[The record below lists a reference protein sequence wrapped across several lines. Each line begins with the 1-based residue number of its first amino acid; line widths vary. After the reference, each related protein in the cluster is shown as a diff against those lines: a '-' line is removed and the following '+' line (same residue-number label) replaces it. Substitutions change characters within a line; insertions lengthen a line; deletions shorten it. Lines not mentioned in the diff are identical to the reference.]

1 MWLKPPSRA
10 SPLPHWNAV
19 NCGSGLAREDGRP
32 GTAESRLNRIH
43 KAGDIQAVSTAYFF
57 VWKKSFR
64 IVL

>member
-19 NCGSGLAREDGRP
+19 NCGSGLARDDGRP

-43 KAGDIQAVSTAYFF
+43 KAGDFRPFLRPVFLPG
-57 VWKKSFR
+57 KSHF
-64 IVL
+64 I